1 MKALAVVVLVACGPK
16 STHTTT
22 TAVPP
27 APGDK
32 LLALL
37 PDGAQLVVE
46 VDLARLRS
54 NAVVGG
60 VVKRAL
66 EEAAQSGGGL
76 PAGVP
81 ASPLAGAD
89 RLVMAAYAVG
99 TTHAATVT
107 LLATRAEVAG
117 ARRLAADVVALGP
130 AEWVD
135 QIQTRAAI
143 AGVTPTAD
151 AAPHLQPSAELLVL
165 RDRAMPPGAPGASL
179 RITARLPFDARVAL
193 ARQTGIEEAPAQM
206 SIWGDVVDD
215 MAIIVDVDPADPGEK
230 NPKRAAARMTA
241 IVQHTLAA
249 LGNVPE
255 VRALGVID
263 SLENARIV
271 SRGTWVRAIIAIGPE
286 HLKRA
291 MVRANELLGKP

>member
-54 NAVVGG
+54 NAVVGS

-66 EEAAQSGGGL
+66 DEAATSGSAL

-89 RLVMAAYAVG
+89 RVVMAAYAVG
-99 TTHAATVT
+99 TPHAATVT
-107 LLATRAEVAG
+107 LLATRGEVAG

-143 AGVTPTAD
+143 AGVSPTAD
-151 AAPHLQPSAELLVL
+151 AAPHLQPSPELLAL
-165 RDRAMPPGAPGASL
+165 RDRSMPPGAPGASL

-241 IVQHTLAA
+241 IMQHTLAA
-249 LGNVPE
+249 LGNLPE

-291 MVRANELLGKP
+291 MVRANERLGKP